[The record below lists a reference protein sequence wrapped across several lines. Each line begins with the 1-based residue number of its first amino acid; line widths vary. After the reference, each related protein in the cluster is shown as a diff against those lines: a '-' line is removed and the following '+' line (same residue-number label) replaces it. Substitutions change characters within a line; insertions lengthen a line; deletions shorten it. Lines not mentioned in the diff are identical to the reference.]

1 MQLHERL
8 AEKSSLR
15 PRPVGRVDPFGEL
28 KNRIHQEL
36 IAELGPQLF
45 ADGVEQSEMRGQV
58 EAEVGRLLESEQG
71 IARSDRERL
80 VEEITNDT
88 VGHGPLE
95 RLLADDTITEI
106 MVNGAHD
113 VWVERNGRLFET
125 PVRFID
131 DSHVRRLI
139 NKIVAQVGRRI
150 DESSPMVDA
159 RLPDGSRVNAVIP
172 PLSLSGPL
180 VTIRKFSQQRLT
192 LEDMVRLGT
201 LTGPTVDFL
210 ERCVGAE
217 LNVLISGGTGTG
229 KTTLLNAVS
238 SAIPVA
244 DRIVTIE
251 DAAELRLHQRH
262 VLRLEHRPS
271 NIEGQGEVS
280 IRDLVRNALRM
291 RPDRIIVGEVRG
303 PEALDMLQA
312 MNTGHDGSLCTVHA
326 NSPRDALA
334 RVETMVLMSGFDL
347 PVRAIRQQ
355 LSSALELIVHL
366 ERLED
371 GVRRV
376 TSIAEV
382 QRMESD
388 VITLQDIFKFDVQRV
403 RADRTIVGALQPTGI
418 HPIFS
423 EKFRKRGV
431 ELPQGLFGKPPPQS
445 SLDAQMRGVGQRGV

>member
-71 IARSDRERL
+71 IARSDRQRL

-201 LTGPTVDFL
+201 LTGPTIDFL
-210 ERCVGAE
+210 DRCVRAE
-217 LNVLISGGTGTG
+217 LNVLIS
-229 KTTLLNAVS
+229 
-238 SAIPVA
+238 VA
-244 DRIVTIE
+244 PGRE
-251 DAAELRLHQRH
+251 RQR
-262 VLRLEHRPS
+262 S
-271 NIEGQGEVS
+271 
-280 IRDLVRNALRM
+280 
-291 RPDRIIVGEVRG
+291 
-303 PEALDMLQA
+303 
-312 MNTGHDGSLCTVHA
+312 
-326 NSPRDALA
+326 
-334 RVETMVLMSGFDL
+334 
-347 PVRAIRQQ
+347 
-355 LSSALELIVHL
+355 
-366 ERLED
+366 
-371 GVRRV
+371 
-376 TSIAEV
+376 
-382 QRMESD
+382 
-388 VITLQDIFKFDVQRV
+388 
-403 RADRTIVGALQPTGI
+403 
-418 HPIFS
+418 
-423 EKFRKRGV
+423 
-431 ELPQGLFGKPPPQS
+431 
-445 SLDAQMRGVGQRGV
+445 